1 MFYFRQVVAIVCL
14 VLLAWTLIAP
24 IGLSSFFLVL
34 PVIATLS
41 IILVSLLLPGTESDF
56 RVYDPSLFS
65 ISLRGPPQQ

>member
-1 MFYFRQVVAIVCL
+1 MSYFRQIVAVLCL

-24 IGLSSFFLVL
+24 IGLSGFFLVL

-41 IILVSLLLPGTESDF
+41 IILVSVLLPGTKPGF
-56 RVYDPSLFS
+56 RVLDPSLFS